1 MKKGGIGVERR
12 EKKFRRDGMMFC
24 HFVSEREEIG
34 LPRADALYEQF
45 CLHAEQYAENTVARD
60 AIEKFDADENPKKRF
75 RFSAPVCACHVRV
88 RDGEG
93 FCFVEGSCTVR
104 GACVCRFS
112 HVWDKGNSLLVPPR
126 FWRKKRGALQDLECT
141 RGGKE

>member
-1 MKKGGIGVERR
+1 MERR

-45 CLHAEQYAENTVARD
+45 CLHAEQYAENTVAME
-60 AIEKFDADENPKKRF
+60 AMEKFDADENPKKRF
-75 RFSAPVCACHVRV
+75 RFSAPVCACHVHV
-88 RDGEG
+88 RDEEK
-93 FCFVEGSCTVR
+93 FCFVEGACTVR

-112 HVWDKGNSLLVPPR
+112 HVWDKGTSLLVPPR
-126 FWRKKRGALQDLECT
+126 FLRKKRDLLQDLDPIP
-141 RGGKE
+141 GGEE